1 MGTVAVTGSASGIG
15 AAIRTRLERDGRRV
29 IGVDL
34 RDADVRADLATP
46 AGRDAAVA
54 AIERA
59 SGGVLDGVVAC
70 AGVGPHVADHALI
83 VSLNY
88 FGAQR
93 LLDGLRG
100 ALARG
105 TAPAAVAIS
114 SNSSTIPISESPL
127 VDACLDGDEETA
139 RRLAVTPARPAG
151 VRRIE
156 ACADPLAA
164 TPGLEPE
171 WAGAG
176 IRLNA
181 VAPGPVQ
188 TPLLQAG
195 LDDAVYGPAIR
206 GFPVPTG
213 AFGSPDDVAAAVA
226 FPARPGSALLLR
238 QRALRRRRHRRVA
251 PARPVLEGVG
261 MDHLTLRH
269 VPVARTG
276 MLIRRPAAEVFEAF
290 VDPAITTRFW

>member
-1 MGTVAVTGSASGIG
+1 MGMVAVTGSASGIG

-59 SGGVLDGVVAC
+59 TGGVLDGVVTC
-70 AGVGPHVADHALI
+70 AGVGPHVEDLALI
-83 VSLNY
+83 VALNY

-114 SNSSTIPISESPL
+114 SNSSTIPTSESPL
-127 VDACLDGDEETA
+127 VGACLDGDEETA
-139 RRLAVTPARPAG
+139 RRLAATLFGGQVYGGSKLALTRWL
-151 VRRIE
+151 RR
-156 ACADPLAA
+156 CASS
-164 TPGLEPE
+164 PE

-206 GFPVPTG
+206 GFPIPTG
-213 AFGSPDDVAAAVA
+213 AFGSPDDVAGAAIFLA
-226 FPARPGSALLLR
+226 S
-238 QRALRRRRHRRVA
+238 
-251 PARPVLEGVG
+251 
-261 MDHLTLRH
+261 
-269 VPVARTG
+269 
-276 MLIRRPAAEVFEAF
+276 PAASFLTGQTMLVGGGI
-290 VDPAITTRFW
+290 VM

>member
-15 AAIRTRLERDGRRV
+15 AAIRARLERDGRRV

-34 RDADVRADLATP
+34 RDADVKADLATP

-70 AGVGPHVADHALI
+70 AGVGPHVADRALI

-88 FGAQR
+88 FGGQC

-127 VDACLDGDEETA
+127 VDACLAGDEETA
-139 RRLAVTPARPAG
+139 RRLAVTLLGQQVYGGSKLALTRWL
-151 VRRIE
+151 RRR
-156 ACADPLAA
+156 ASS
-164 TPGLEPE
+164 PE

-188 TPLLQAG
+188 TPLLQSG

-206 GFPVPTG
+206 GFPIPTG

-226 FPARPGSALLLR
+226 FLLGPEARFCCGSVLFVDGGTDALL
-238 QRALRRRRHRRVA
+238 
-251 PARPVLEGVG
+251 RP
-261 MDHLTLRH
+261 DQY
-269 VPVARTG
+269 
-276 MLIRRPAAEVFEAF
+276 
-290 VDPAITTRFW
+290 